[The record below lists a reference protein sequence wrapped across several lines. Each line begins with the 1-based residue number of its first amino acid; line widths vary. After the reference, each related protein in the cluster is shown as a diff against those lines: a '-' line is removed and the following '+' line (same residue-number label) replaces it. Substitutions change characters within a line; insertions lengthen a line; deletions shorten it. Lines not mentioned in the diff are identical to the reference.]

1 MSNWFETN
9 ATKSIILYTLAIAG
23 ATWAVSTF
31 ILQDNRLNLIR
42 SELDT
47 QKSLSE
53 QYKSKAE
60 LLSRDMEILRSEN
73 TEYKAW
79 LSQTKDA
86 IPGIMPRVTELKS
99 YIGSLE
105 DQLAQLKKLNPNL
118 VIKEQLIKDIRRGTP
133 FKDEKTGLK
142 IEIKEISVD
151 KKASLLIKFPD
162 RDVNTLVIVNDGQ
175 QFKFKVGLINYVLTI
190 ARVNYIA
197 DGLDISIHPEAPK

>member
-60 LLSRDMEILRSEN
+60 LLSRDMQILRSEN

-190 ARVNYIA
+190 ARVYYIA

>member
-23 ATWAVSTF
+23 ATWAISTF

-42 SELDT
+42 SELDA

-60 LLSRDMEILRSEN
+60 LLSKDMEILRAEN

-79 LSQTKDA
+79 LSQSKDA

-133 FKDEKTGLK
+133 YKDEKTGLK

-162 RDVNTLVIVNDGQ
+162 RDVNTLVTVNDGQ

-190 ARVNYIA
+190 ARIYYIA
-197 DGLDISIHPEAPK
+197 DGLDVSIHPEAPK

>member
-1 MSNWFETN
+1 MSNWFEIN

-118 VIKEQLIKDIRRGTP
+118 VIKEQHIKDIRRGTP

-190 ARVNYIA
+190 ARVYYIA

>member
-23 ATWAVSTF
+23 ATWAISTF

-42 SELDT
+42 SELDA

-60 LLSRDMEILRSEN
+60 LLSKDMEILRAEN

-79 LSQTKDA
+79 LSQSKDA

-133 FKDEKTGLK
+133 YKDEKTGLK

-162 RDVNTLVIVNDGQ
+162 RDVNTLVTVNDGQ

-190 ARVNYIA
+190 ARVYYIA
-197 DGLDISIHPEAPK
+197 DGLDVSIHPEAPK

>member
-190 ARVNYIA
+190 ARVYYIA